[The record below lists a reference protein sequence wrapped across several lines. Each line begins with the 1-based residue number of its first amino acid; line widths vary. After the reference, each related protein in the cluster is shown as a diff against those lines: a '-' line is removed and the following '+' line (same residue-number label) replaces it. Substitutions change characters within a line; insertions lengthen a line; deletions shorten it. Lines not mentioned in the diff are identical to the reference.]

1 MRDVL
6 LRAGRFLHMRT
17 CVMRGAVCGTRIA
30 GYKRRGQPNQSQQES
45 EVCYAFH
52 QSFHPEPSYSIGL
65 ANRPSLHR
73 THRNSLEHRPN
84 FFLPGCESQN
94 GTRYGTSLFP
104 QT

>member
-1 MRDVL
+1 ML
-6 LRAGRFLHMRT
+6 LRAGRFLHVRAR
-17 CVMRGAVCGTRIA
+17 VMRGMVGRRGRI
-30 GYKRRGQPNQSQQES
+30 GGNKRCGQPNQSQQES

-52 QSFHPEPSYSIGL
+52 QSFHPEPSYWIGL

-94 GTRYGTSLFP
+94 GTRCGASLFP